1 MQKKIHVAK
10 RAWGQLRKLRHELKL
25 SNHNQVIEHLLD
37 NTITLNPDVRTALLE
52 FQKWTHN
59 KTPNHTIANLLLVFC
74 EEKYKDLKRKYF
86 LN

>member
-1 MQKKIHVAK
+1 MKNILVGNETRK
-10 RAWGQLRKLRHELKL
+10 RLLKLRKKL
-25 SNHNQVIEHLLD
+25 SLQNDNQVIEHLLN